1 MLVSGGLFDRVQVL
15 PLKVLDERELE
26 SLHVCSVFNYYR
38 DLYDAGPLRR
48 PPPSFTRDYLV
59 PAPCLA
65 DDYRLNDA
73 FLLNRSRELGNGVI
87 VEIFPRLT
95 RIGPDLMDADERKS
109 RLSVLFRQ
117 QGIESST
124 QRSFFQLYPLRSL
137 RLFPAQAR
145 YMSVLRSILHHRAK
159 SVCRGSGIRRVSRSC
174 R

>member
-73 FLLNRSRELGNGVI
+73 F
-87 VEIFPRLT
+87 
-95 RIGPDLMDADERKS
+95 
-109 RLSVLFRQ
+109 
-117 QGIESST
+117 
-124 QRSFFQLYPLRSL
+124 
-137 RLFPAQAR
+137 
-145 YMSVLRSILHHRAK
+145 
-159 SVCRGSGIRRVSRSC
+159 GIRNHHLQERETR
-174 R
+174 RIPEPRQTDFAL